1 MPCSV
6 FGPNIVND
14 ACGMPNIV
22 KHYKLDLIAKMSDI
36 DPEEWDSCL
45 SGPKGQPGA
54 PFLSHAFLNAL
65 EISQSAN
72 STTGWI
78 PRHLIL
84 RKETNEL
91 VAACPLY
98 MKSHS
103 QGEYVFDHTWAQAFE
118 RAGGD
123 YYPKLQCAVPFS
135 PVTGPRLLASAEAA
149 DCLEYRK
156 CIAQGLIDIT
166 RKMQLSSLHVTFCT
180 KADADLLKDQGFLI
194 RHDTQFHWENDNYD
208 DFESFLGALTS
219 RKRKNIRKERRFIN
233 ESGICIRMLTGNDIE
248 PHHWDAFF
256 KFYIDT
262 YDKKW
267 GYPYLTRD
275 FFTQLGETMAGQILL
290 VLAYR
295 DRKPIAGAIN
305 FFDDQAL
312 YGRNWGCCEEH
323 KYLHFETCY
332 YAAIDF
338 AISRNLKR
346 VEAGTH
352 GQHKLQRGY
361 TPKRTYSAHWIVN
374 ENFRNAVAQYL
385 EEETKYRTHEASVL
399 KEFTPFRKI

>member
-1 MPCSV
+1 
-6 FGPNIVND
+6 
-14 ACGMPNIV
+14 MPNILNR
-22 KHYKLDLIAKMSDI
+22 YKLDLLAKISDI
-36 DPEEWDSCL
+36 DPEEWDNCL
-45 SGPKGQPGA
+45 SGPIRQPGA

-65 EISQSAN
+65 EISQSAD
-72 STTGWI
+72 SKTGWL

-98 MKSHS
+98 VKSHS
-103 QGEYVFDHTWAQAFE
+103 QGEYVFDQNWAQAFE

-135 PVTGPRLLASAEAA
+135 PVTGPRLLASTDAA
-149 DCLEYRK
+149 DHSEYRNRL
-156 CIAQGLIDIT
+156 AQGLIDIT
-166 RKMQLSSLHVTFCT
+166 KRMQLSSVHVTFCT
-180 KADADLLKDQGFLI
+180 KADAELLKDHGFLI
-194 RHDTQFHWENDNYD
+194 RHDTQFHWENNNYK
-208 DFESFLGALTS
+208 DFEEFLGALTS
-219 RKRKNIRKERRFIN
+219 RKRKNIRKERRFIS
-233 ESGICIRMLTGNDIE
+233 ESEIHIKMLTGKDIE
-248 PHHWDAFF
+248 LQHWDAFF
-256 KFYIDT
+256 KFYVDT

-275 FFTQLGETMAGQILL
+275 FFTQLSATMASQVLL
-290 VLAYR
+290 ILAYR
-295 DRKPIAGAIN
+295 DGKPIAGAIN
-305 FFDDQAL
+305 FFDDRAL

-338 AISRNLKR
+338 AISRKIKR

-361 TPKRTYSAHWIVN
+361 IPRRTYSAHWIEN
-374 ENFRNAVAQYL
+374 ESFRKAVAQYL
-385 EEETKYRTHEASVL
+385 KEEIKYRTHEASVL
-399 KEFTPFRKI
+399 EEFTPFRKI